1 MSKAEI
7 RRDMFA
13 ESEPKSKRGI
23 SSYYGNRGVSF
34 YGDRGRARRKR
45 VALSKMSFGGPVN
58 DTYGPHAIFGTP
70 AKDAFQNS
78 DIT

>member
-13 ESEPKSKRGI
+13 ELEPKSKRGV
-23 SSYYGNRGVSF
+23 SSYYGNRVVSY
-34 YGDRGRARRKR
+34 YGSRGRSGKR
-45 VALSKMSFGGPVN
+45 AALSKMSFGGPVN
-58 DTYGPHAIFGTP
+58 DTYGPHAVFGAP
-70 AKDAFQNS
+70 AEDAFKNS